1 MGEVSVKV
9 ELRNVADMMTSGAGK
24 AGQRIRHHEMTA
36 VVDTGAVMLAL
47 PQDVVEKLGL
57 QFVRNAVVSY
67 ADERREELKVMGA
80 VNITIG
86 DRQMMTECLMLP
98 PTAEALIGQVVLE
111 TLDLLVD
118 CQRQTLVPRPES
130 PILASS
136 KLK

>member
-1 MGEVSVKV
+1 
-9 ELRNVADMMTSGAGK
+9 
-24 AGQRIRHHEMTA
+24 
-36 VVDTGAVMLAL
+36 MLAL